1 MFVWFGLLGFA
12 FGDAKEDFFE
22 SEGVFSEFGKFGAV
36 ADECFGNAAGVG
48 GVGGHGDSDL
58 TVEFF
63 GVEDLGMAVE
73 DGEGGGGVGGDLC
86 PEDGFGFHL
95 VGGAGDG
102 AAVDEFAFFDDG
114 DAVAEVLEFAEDVGG
129 DEDGFAHALEFLEDG
144 HHFDAG
150 SGVEAAG
157 GFVEEEELGVVDEDA
172 GESESLLHAAAEG
185 ADEGALFVR
194 QSDEFEHVFDGVF
207 ALFGGDFVAGAEEV
221 EVFGDFHVF
230 VNAKEVGHVADEVT
244 DGVGV
249 ASDVVAEDFGA
260 AFTGG
265 EEGGKDAER
274 GGFAGAV
281 GSDEAEE
288 VASVDLQVERGE
300 RRHSSVSA
308 G

>member
-1 MFVWFGLLGFA
+1 
-12 FGDAKEDFFE
+12 
-22 SEGVFSEFGKFGAV
+22 
-36 ADECFGNAAGVG
+36 
-48 GVGGHGDSDL
+48 
-58 TVEFF
+58 
-63 GVEDLGMAVE
+63 MAVE
-73 DGEGGGGVGGDLC
+73 DGEGGGGIGGDLD
-86 PEDGFGFHL
+86 PKDGFGFHL
-95 VGGAGDG
+95 IGGAGDG

-150 SGVEAAG
+150 SGVESAG

-172 GESESLLHAAAEG
+172 GEAESLLHAAAEG
-185 ADEGALFVR
+185 ADEGSLFVGE
-194 QSDEFEHVFDGVF
+194 SDKFEHVFDGVF
-207 ALFGGDFVAGAEEV
+207 ALFGGDFVASAEEV

-230 VNAKEVGHVADEVT
+230 VDAKEVGHVADEVA

-249 ASDVVAEDFGA
+249 AGDVVAEYFGTA
-260 AFTGG
+260 GAGGKEGG
-265 EEGGKDAER
+265 EDAER

-281 GSDEAEE
+281 GADEAEK
-288 VASVDLQVERGE
+288 VAAVDLQVEGGE